1 MTVLTNLEIGSVVVT
16 LIENV
21 PAVIS
26 GLTITKAKEKIKKQ
40 IILDE
45 YNNDIKTNNVRLFY
59 TDNKNYYNG
68 SGFYLSTIGFTG
80 GSEIKI

>member
-1 MTVLTNLEIGSVVVT
+1 MKNSNQKFTSEI
-16 LIENV
+16 IKYFEN
-21 PAVIS
+21 IS